1 MGREGVRGW
10 ESEGGRWGR
19 EGGREVGEGWREGG
33 GGGGR
38 EGGRGVGVIK
48 NIIFSCS
55 MFNYSIK
62 MMEIHYF

>member
-1 MGREGVRGW
+1 MGERGREGGGGGM
-10 ESEGGRWGR
+10 EGGRW
-19 EGGREVGEGWREGG
+19 
-33 GGGGR
+33 GGGR

>member
-1 MGREGVRGW
+1 MREGGGGER
-10 ESEGGRWGR
+10 EGGRWGR
-19 EGGREVGEGWREGG
+19 DGGREVV
-33 GGGGR
+33 GGR